1 MASTGQMNESFLHE
15 YNSRDAILKYSTDT
29 AGHGVNY
36 LIQHEY
42 ASVYDSAI
50 DSCRRTSSAPLRVLE
65 FGCGAGMN
73 LIGVLSRLE
82 RRGVPVARAYG
93 TDFSASLIESANGEA
108 RAFLPDRTLGKVSF
122 HVARNERLSAE
133 LAEATESAVEGLLGS
148 FDFVFGVN
156 TFRYCHRLGKA
167 RECADDIYRLLRP
180 GGVCVMIDM
189 NDRFPMFRSRLKR
202 SVESDA
208 EAYLPSLD
216 EYAAPFERAGFELE
230 RKEHF
235 CWVPHSAGRVLTAV
249 CRALTP
255 VLNATVR
262 TRAMRSLVV
271 AQRPALRAS

>member
-1 MASTGQMNESFLHE
+1 
-15 YNSRDAILKYSTDT
+15 
-29 AGHGVNY
+29 
-36 LIQHEY
+36 
-42 ASVYDSAI
+42 
-50 DSCRRTSSAPLRVLE
+50 
-65 FGCGAGMN
+65 
-73 LIGVLSRLE
+73 
-82 RRGVPVARAYG
+82 
-93 TDFSASLIESANGEA
+93 
-108 RAFLPDRTLGKVSF
+108 
-122 HVARNERLSAE
+122 
-133 LAEATESAVEGLLGS
+133 
-148 FDFVFGVN
+148 
-156 TFRYCHRLGKA
+156 
-167 RECADDIYRLLRP
+167 
-180 GGVCVMIDM
+180 MIDM